1 MSDAAGATSHHF
13 DVGPLSVHLNVAPP
27 WAPAVNT
34 LLESYA
40 AGSMPSV
47 GTRLRVDA
55 SFRMNPVADGP
66 SSSPAFTPVAGHG
79 WRDACVAWDA
89 RIEPST
95 AGRIRAEFQ
104 LRDRSSS
111 VDAPRELVRQAV
123 FAGGLRVLLATTA
136 PFADAFLVHGAS
148 LLGPSGDA
156 VLFLGESG
164 AGKTTMARRLPGWR
178 LLADDTT
185 VVFRGLDGR
194 FFVSGTPLAGKERL
208 PRRHAAASLG
218 RLVILERDATV
229 LQLEPVSTA
238 TACAALLS
246 RSMWF
251 ANDQALT
258 ARLLKLIQALAEDV
272 SGARL
277 ASSLE
282 HDVASALVGT
292 PPLKAAE
299 C

>member
-1 MSDAAGATSHHF
+1 MSDAAGGTSHHF
-13 DVGPLSVHLNVAPP
+13 DVGPLSVHLNVAPT
-27 WAPAVNT
+27 WSPAVDT
-34 LLESYA
+34 LLTSYA
-40 AGSMPSV
+40 AGSVPSA

-55 SFRMNPVADGP
+55 SFGMNAVVDGP
-66 SSSPAFTPVAGHG
+66 SSSPAFTPVADGG
-79 WRDACVAWDA
+79 WCDACVAWDA
-89 RIEPST
+89 HIEPPT
-95 AGRIRAEFQ
+95 GGRIRAEFQ

-111 VDAPRELVRQAV
+111 VDMPRELVRQAV
-123 FAGGLRVLLATTA
+123 LAGGLRVLLATTA
-136 PFADAFLVHGAS
+136 PFADGFLVHGAS

-164 AGKTTMARRLPGWR
+164 AGKTTMAKRLPGWQ

-185 VVFRGLDGR
+185 VVFRGHDGR
-194 FFVSGTPLAGKERL
+194 FLVSGTPLAGKERL
-208 PRRHAAASLG
+208 PRRHAAAPLR

-229 LQLEPVSTA
+229 LQLEQVSAA

-258 ARLLKLIQALAEDV
+258 AKLFTLIQALAEDV
-272 SGARL
+272 SGVRL

-282 HDVASALVGT
+282 HDVAGALVGVL
-292 PPLKAAE
+292 PLRAAE